1 MQSEVFL
8 SYDTLGEK
16 SALVRTLYKNL
27 KFTINAS
34 SDLGRYLKA
43 AETAAELVSNN
54 IQISSDLRVPISK
67 AIRMINLIL
76 EANPEQP
83 EDVMLLWRIAK
94 NSLEAGGSKTSI
106 GIDAAWE
113 LDMLTHLRL
122 RRIPAW
128 IAEPDIKMTLEFGEY
143 SIACKKLHVRNGLLN
158 LISDGCG
165 QLKQHGVGIIGLNLD
180 LLAKNAEPLE
190 FTSFQEG
197 EAYAQL
203 LIENFLADYRHELH
217 DKIRESNVLD
227 GFILSTSCCTKI
239 ADSKSDLDI
248 CTASRYLNYPG
259 SQDYTSLYR
268 FSVFSNAMKAR

>member
-1 MQSEVFL
+1 
-8 SYDTLGEK
+8 
-16 SALVRTLYKNL
+16 
-27 KFTINAS
+27 
-34 SDLGRYLKA
+34 
-43 AETAAELVSNN
+43 
-54 IQISSDLRVPISK
+54 
-67 AIRMINLIL
+67 MINLIL

-203 LIENFLADYRHELH
+203 LIEKFLADYRHELH

>member
-1 MQSEVFL
+1 VGSRYFAKSESLFQSFP
-8 SYDTLGEK
+8 
-16 SALVRTLYKNL
+16 
-27 KFTINAS
+27 
-34 SDLGRYLKA
+34 
-43 AETAAELVSNN
+43 
-54 IQISSDLRVPISK
+54 SDLRVPISK
-67 AIRMINLIL
+67 AMRMINLIL